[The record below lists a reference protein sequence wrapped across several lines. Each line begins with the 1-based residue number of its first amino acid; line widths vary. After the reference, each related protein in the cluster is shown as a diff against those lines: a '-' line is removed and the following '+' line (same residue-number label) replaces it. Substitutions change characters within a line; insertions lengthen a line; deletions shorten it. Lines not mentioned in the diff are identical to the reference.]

1 MYIYNLTVVVQAGR
15 AIPYSRDVVILVW
28 QRNLGQEAQLK
39 MPSGGE
45 LLEAEVAPFGGGGGG
60 MSRVVASVVVM
71 EGVPGGT
78 RSYSGDRRAQQEAQT
93 IACGVLCCGLVCG
106 LIIVL
111 AIVSVLI
118 PKQFKTNIKF

>member
-60 MSRVVASVVVM
+60 MSRVVASVVVVVLVLVVSLVVSVVVM
-71 EGVPGGT
+71 EGVARGVIQETGELN
-78 RSYSGDRRAQQEAQT
+78 RRHK
-93 IACGVLCCGLVCG
+93 
-106 LIIVL
+106 
-111 AIVSVLI
+111 
-118 PKQFKTNIKF
+118 P